1 MASLKSCHD
10 YSMKDPYI
18 ISKDTI
24 KEPPTTLFDRF
35 KFLGPGFIL
44 SASIVG
50 SGELIATTILGAK
63 AGFIALWIIIFSCL
77 AKVTVQLE
85 FGKHAVLTGER
96 CMQAFSQIW
105 GPKRWAVW
113 TLLVLIGLKIIQL
126 GGMLG
131 GTVVI
136 LYMLF
141 PSVPITVW
149 IVVTAA
155 SVGLLIYNGKYG
167 IIEKF
172 SLFMIAMFTLLT
184 LASLFSLQVT
194 EYAFSWLSVFE
205 QQRINLPSAIVPY
218 AIGAFGITGVASDEI
233 IAYNY
238 WCLEKGYAAYT
249 GPRDNS
255 EAWKR
260 RADGW
265 IKVMFLDAIVAMI
278 IYTSV
283 TVAFYLLGAAVLHQ
297 RGEIPHG
304 NEVIETL
311 ALIYTTSLG
320 PGIKTAYLV
329 GGFFVLYSSLF
340 ATLGAWT
347 RIFPDIFGE
356 LGWFKFNDLTKRK
369 KVIAWLSWV
378 FPACWAVAYFFIN
391 LPVLMVLFGGL
402 IGSFMLFIVMM
413 GAIHFKYGREQL
425 LPSGSVYTIAFFVSV
440 ISIFVV
446 GIYGI
451 VEVISGIQ

>member
-1 MASLKSCHD
+1 MR
-10 YSMKDPYI
+10 DPYI
-18 ISKDTI
+18 ISEETI
-24 KEPPTTLFDRF
+24 KEPPTTLLQRF

-63 AGFIALWIIIFSCL
+63 AGFVALWIIIVSCL
-77 AKVTVQLE
+77 AKVAVQLE

-96 CMQAFSQIW
+96 CMQALSHM
-105 GPKRWAVW
+105 GKRKWAVW
-113 TLLVLIGLKIIQL
+113 VLFVLIGLKIVQL

-136 LYMLF
+136 LNMLF
-141 PSVPITVW
+141 PGIPISVWAIL
-149 IVVTAA
+149 TAI
-155 SVGLLIYNGKYG
+155 SVGALIYNGHYG

-184 LASLFSLQVT
+184 LASLFSLQYT
-194 EYAFSWLSVFE
+194 EYGFSWTAVLASQTF
-205 QQRINLPSAIVPY
+205 NLPPDIIPY

-249 GPRDNS
+249 GPRSDS
-255 EAWKR
+255 AAWKR
-260 RADGW
+260 RAEGW
-265 IKVMFLDAIVAMI
+265 IKVMYLDATVAMI
-278 IYTSV
+278 IYTVV
-283 TVAFYLLGAAVLHQ
+283 TVAFYLLGSAVLHT
-297 RGEIPHG
+297 RGEVPHG

-311 ALIYTTSLG
+311 ALIYTLSLG

-356 LGWFKFNDLTKRK
+356 LGWLEFNNLQKRR
-369 KVIAWLSWV
+369 KVIIVLAWL
-378 FPACWAVAYFFIN
+378 FPSLWATVYLYIE

-402 IGSFMLFIVMM
+402 IGSFMLFIVMI
-413 GAIHFKYGREQL
+413 GAVHFKYGRTQL
-425 LPSGSVYTIAFFVSV
+425 LPSSTGYTVAFW
-440 ISIFVV
+440 ISIISVFVV
-446 GIYGI
+446 GVYGI
-451 VEVISGIQ
+451 TEVLSAT

>member
-1 MASLKSCHD
+1 MI
-10 YSMKDPYI
+10 KDPYI
-18 ISKDTI
+18 ISEATI
-24 KEPPTTLFDRF
+24 KEPPTTLLHRF

-63 AGFIALWIIIFSCL
+63 AGFVALWIIVLSCL
-77 AKVTVQLE
+77 AKVAVQLE

-96 CMQAFSQIW
+96 CMQAFSHLP

-113 TLLVLIGLKIIQL
+113 TLFLLIGLKIVQL

-136 LYMLF
+136 LNMLF
-141 PSVPITVW
+141 PGIPISLW
-149 IVVTAA
+149 AIITAA
-155 SVGLLIYNGKYG
+155 SVGLLIYNGRYG
-167 IIEKF
+167 IIERF

-184 LASLFSLQVT
+184 LASLFSLQFT
-194 EYAFSWLSVFE
+194 SFGFSWLSVLD
-205 QQRINLPSAIVPY
+205 QQQFSLPTDIIPY

-249 GPRDNS
+249 GPRNDS
-255 EAWKR
+255 PEWKR

-265 IKVMFLDAIVAMI
+265 IKVMFLDATVAMI
-278 IYTSV
+278 IYTVV
-283 TVAFYLLGAAVLHQ
+283 TVAFYLLGAAVLYQ
-297 RGEIPHG
+297 KGEVPHG

-311 ALIYTTSLG
+311 ALIYTASLG

-347 RIFPDIFGE
+347 RIFPDIFGQ
-356 LGWFKFNDLTKRK
+356 LGWLQFDVLEKRK
-369 KVIAWLSWV
+369 RVIAVLAWL
-378 FPACWAVAYFFIN
+378 FPACWAAVYLYIE

-402 IGSFMLFIVMM
+402 IGSFMLFIVMI
-413 GAIHFKYGREQL
+413 GAIHFKYGRPQL
-425 LPSGSVYTIAFFVSV
+425 LPASKFYTIAFW
-440 ISIFVV
+440 ISIASIFIV
-446 GIYGI
+446 GVYGI
-451 VEVISGIQ
+451 SEVI

>member
-1 MASLKSCHD
+1 MQ
-10 YSMKDPYI
+10 KDPYV
-18 ISKDTI
+18 ISEATI
-24 KEPPTTLFDRF
+24 KEPPTNLFDRF

-63 AGFIALWIIIFSCL
+63 AGFVALWIIIISCL
-77 AKVTVQLE
+77 AKVAVQLE

-96 CMQAFSQIW
+96 CMQAFAKIP
-105 GPKRWAVW
+105 GPRRWAVW
-113 TLLVLIGLKIIQL
+113 TLFVLITLKIVQL

-136 LYMLF
+136 LHMLF
-141 PSVPITVW
+141 PGIPIPVW
-149 IVVTAA
+149 AIVCAA
-155 SVGLLIYNGKYG
+155 SVGALIYNGHYG

-172 SLFMIAMFTLLT
+172 SLFMIAMFTMLT
-184 LASLFSLQVT
+184 LASLFSLQYT
-194 EYAFSWLSVFE
+194 SYGFSWLSVLE
-205 QQRINLPSAIVPY
+205 MQQFNLPPGIVPY

-249 GPRDNS
+249 GPRNDS
-255 EAWKR
+255 PAWKR

-265 IKVMFLDAIVAMI
+265 IKVMFLDATVAMI
-278 IYTSV
+278 IYTVV
-283 TVAFYLLGAAVLHQ
+283 TIAFYLLGAAVLYQ
-297 RGEIPHG
+297 RGEVPHG

-311 ALIYTTSLG
+311 ALIYTASLG

-347 RIFPDIFGE
+347 RIFPDIFGQM
-356 LGWFKFNDLTKRK
+356 GWLQFDDLQKRR
-369 KVIAWLSWV
+369 KVIAALAWI
-378 FPACWAVAYFFIN
+378 FPACWAAVYLYIE

-402 IGSFMLFIVMM
+402 IGSFMLFIVML

-425 LPSGSVYTIAFFVSV
+425 LPSGAVYTIAFW
-440 ISIFVV
+440 ISIVSIFIV

-451 VEVISGIQ
+451 SEVI

>member
-1 MASLKSCHD
+1 
-10 YSMKDPYI
+10 MKDPYI
-18 ISKDTI
+18 ISNETI

-63 AGFIALWIIIFSCL
+63 AGFIALWIIIISCL
-77 AKVTVQLE
+77 AKVAVQLE

-96 CMQAFSQIW
+96 CMQAFAQVGI
-105 GPKRWAVW
+105 KRTASSSTRSKWAVW
-113 TLLVLIGLKIIQL
+113 TLLVLIGLKIVQL

-131 GTVVI
+131 GAVVI
-136 LYMLF
+136 LNMLA
-141 PSVPITVW
+141 PGIPITVW
-149 IVVTAA
+149 AIVTAA
-155 SVGLLIYNGKYG
+155 SVGLLIYNGKYS

-184 LASLFSLQVT
+184 LASLFSLQYT
-194 EYAFSWLSVFE
+194 DYGFSWLHVLSI
-205 QQRINLPSAIVPY
+205 QQFNLPPEIVPY

-255 EAWKR
+255 AAWRR
-260 RADGW
+260 RAEGW
-265 IKVMFLDAIVAMI
+265 IKVMFLDATVAMI
-278 IYTSV
+278 IYTIV
-283 TVAFYLLGAAVLHQ
+283 TVAFYLLGAAVLYQ
-297 RGEIPHG
+297 RGEVPHG

-311 ALIYTTSLG
+311 ALIYTASLG

-356 LGWFKFNDLTKRK
+356 LGWFNFNDLQKRK
-369 KVIAWLSWV
+369 RVIAVLAWF
-378 FPACWAVAYFFIN
+378 FPACWGAIYLYIE

-402 IGSFMLFIVMM
+402 IGSFMLFVVMI
-413 GAIHFKYGREQL
+413 GAIHFKYGRVQL
-425 LPSGSVYTIAFFVSV
+425 MPSGALYTIAFWISIV
-440 ISIFVV
+440 SIFVV

-451 VEVISGIQ
+451 SQVISGSL

>member
-1 MASLKSCHD
+1 
-10 YSMKDPYI
+10 MKDPYV
-18 ISKDTI
+18 ISELTI
-24 KEPPTTLFDRF
+24 KEPPTTLLHRF

-63 AGFIALWIIIFSCL
+63 AGFIALWIIIISCL
-77 AKVTVQLE
+77 AKVAVQLE
-85 FGKHAVLTGER
+85 FGKHSVLTGER
-96 CMQAFSQIW
+96 CMQAFAKLP
-105 GPKRWAVW
+105 GPRNWAVW
-113 TLLVLIGLKIIQL
+113 TLFFLIALKIVQL

-136 LYMLF
+136 LNMLF
-141 PSVPITVW
+141 PEIPIAIW
-149 IVVTAA
+149 AIICAA
-155 SVGLLIYNGKYG
+155 TVGLLIFNGKYG

-172 SLFMIAMFTLLT
+172 SLFMIAMFTVLT
-184 LASLFSLQVT
+184 LSSLFSLQYT
-194 EYAFSWLSVFE
+194 DFGFTLSGVIAG
-205 QQRINLPSAIVPY
+205 QQFILPPEVIPY

-255 EAWKR
+255 AAWKR

-265 IKVMFLDAIVAMI
+265 IKVMFLDATVAMI
-278 IYTSV
+278 IYTIV
-283 TVAFYLLGAAVLHQ
+283 TVAFYLLGAAILFG
-297 RGEIPHG
+297 RGEVPHG

-311 ALIYTTSLG
+311 ALIYTQSLG

-347 RIFPDIFGE
+347 RIFPDVFGE
-356 LGWFKFNDLTKRK
+356 LGWFDFNDLKKRR
-369 KVIAWLSWV
+369 KVIAALAWI
-378 FPACWAVAYFFIN
+378 FPACWAAVY
-391 LPVLMVLFGGL
+391 LYMEMPVLMVLFGGL
-402 IGSFMLFIVMM
+402 IGSFMLFVVII
-413 GAIHFKYGREQL
+413 GAIHFKYGRVQY
-425 LPSGSVYTIAFFVSV
+425 LPTGKVYTTAFW
-440 ISIFVV
+440 ISIVSIFLV
-446 GIYGI
+446 GVYGI
-451 VEVISGIQ
+451 TEVLRNAA